1 MVVAGQGT
9 PRVENPAWEE
19 GLSLLGI
26 RSLSIYGRHACL
38 AGVGELPALSPLP
51 IGQTASLPFR
61 VFLAAVRGP
70 ASEFWLGAL
79 AGGTQAT
86 VIPPSGPLK
95 PSCRSLC
102 LGQPHLAAP
111 LQSQQGAPRLSHG
124 EKERQAPQR
133 TCAGLL
139 QQPRT
144 QWPNPEITQC
154 PQTRETVVHSFIQR
168 NTTRH

>member
-1 MVVAGQGT
+1 MDGEAEDAVRAGWGCEVLVVAGQGT

-70 ASEFWLGAL
+70 ASEFWLGAH
-79 AGGTQAT
+79 
-86 VIPPSGPLK
+86 
-95 PSCRSLC
+95 R
-102 LGQPHLAAP
+102 
-111 LQSQQGAPRLSHG
+111 
-124 EKERQAPQR
+124 PQ
-133 TCAGLL
+133 
-139 QQPRT
+139 
-144 QWPNPEITQC
+144 
-154 PQTRETVVHSFIQR
+154 
-168 NTTRH
+168 